1 MNPRFK
7 KSNNNQTPKTL
18 LEISIKKKYFLVNFV
33 SKSYKIH
40 QNVKNVIK
48 YFAQN
53 AFKNMAKINVQ
64 TA

>member
-1 MNPRFK
+1 MSPRFK
-7 KSNNNQTPKTL
+7 KSNKNQTPKTL
-18 LEISIKKKYFLVNFV
+18 LEISIKMKYFLVNFV

-40 QNVKNVIK
+40 RNVKNVIN

-53 AFKNMAKINVQ
+53 AFKSMVKINVQ